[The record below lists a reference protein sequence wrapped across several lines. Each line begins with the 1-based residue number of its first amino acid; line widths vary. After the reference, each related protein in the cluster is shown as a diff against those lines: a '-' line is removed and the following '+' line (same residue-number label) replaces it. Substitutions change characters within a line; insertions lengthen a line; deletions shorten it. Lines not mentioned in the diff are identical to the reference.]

1 MLAKKIIP
9 CLDMKDGS
17 VVKGVHFVGIKKVG
31 NLVGSAKLYEK
42 QGADE
47 VAFLDIAATNE
58 NRKTRTDL
66 VRKISNNI
74 SIPLVVGG
82 GIKSIEDVKEVFEA
96 GASKVCINTAAVKNP
111 ELIKEASEKFGK
123 DKIIIAIDF
132 KDNFVY
138 IKGGFEKTNLDAVE
152 WTIKA
157 ESLGAGAILPTSI
170 EKDGT
175 KAGYDIGI
183 TRKIAESV
191 SIPII
196 ASGGAGTLE
205 DIKKVLTKGKADAA
219 LAASIFHYG
228 KYTVKEVKKYL
239 RKNNIEV
246 RTW

>member
-9 CLDMKDGS
+9 CLDMKDSS

-31 NLVGSAKLYEK
+31 NLVESAKLYEK

-47 VAFLDIAATNE
+47 IAFLDIAATNE

-82 GIKSIEDVKEVFEA
+82 GIKSVEDVKEVFEA

-175 KAGYDIGI
+175 KAGYNIRI

-246 RTW
+246 RT

>member
-9 CLDMKDGS
+9 CLDMKDSS

-31 NLVGSAKLYEK
+31 NLVESAKLYEK

-47 VAFLDIAATNE
+47 IAFLDIAATNE

-82 GIKSIEDVKEVFEA
+82 GIKSVEDVKEVFEA

-152 WTIKA
+152 WAIKA

-228 KYTVKEVKKYL
+228 KYTVKEVEKYL

-246 RTW
+246 RT

>member
-9 CLDMKDGS
+9 CLDMKDSS

-31 NLVGSAKLYEK
+31 NLVESAKLYEK

-47 VAFLDIAATNE
+47 IAFLDIAATNE

-82 GIKSIEDVKEVFEA
+82 GIKSVEDVKEVFEA

-246 RTW
+246 RT

>member
-9 CLDMKDGS
+9 CLDMKDSS

-31 NLVGSAKLYEK
+31 NLVESAKLYEK

-47 VAFLDIAATNE
+47 IAFLDIAATNE

-82 GIKSIEDVKEVFEA
+82 GIKSVEDVKEVFEA

-152 WTIKA
+152 WAIKA

-175 KAGYDIGI
+175 KAGYNIRI

-205 DIKKVLTKGKADAA
+205 DIKKVLTEGKADAA

-228 KYTVKEVKKYL
+228 EYTIKEVKKYL

-246 RTW
+246 RI

>member
-31 NLVGSAKLYEK
+31 NLIERAKLYEK

-47 VAFLDIAATNE
+47 IAFLDIAATNE

-66 VRKISNNI
+66 VRKISNSI

-82 GIKSIEDVKEVFEA
+82 GIKSIEDIKEVLEA

-138 IKGGFEKTNLDAVE
+138 TKGGFEKTNLDAVE
-152 WTIKA
+152 WAIKV

-175 KAGYDIGI
+175 KAGYDIRI
-183 TRKIAESV
+183 TRKIAENV

-205 DIKKVLTKGKADAA
+205 DIKKVLTEGKADAA

-246 RTW
+246 RI